1 MSWAQRD
8 LQQLERRIGEAYQ
21 RVVRCRRLIQKLRD
35 EGHTAQLPAAEEL
48 LASLQKSLEEL
59 RSHQQIILGGLARET
74 EVETRWRWR

>member
-1 MSWAQRD
+1 MSWANRD

-35 EGHTAQLPAAEEL
+35 DGHIEQLPAAEGL

-59 RSHQQIILGGLARET
+59 RSHQQIILGGLAREA